1 MDPKAAESTA
11 SFVPD
16 STRIMNLDEMVEKV
30 RFLASNRTFLP
41 LILVLVRYFCHYSP
55 QHDS

>member
-30 RFLASNRTFLP
+30 RFFASNRTFL
-41 LILVLVRYFCHYSP
+41 L
-55 QHDS
+55 